1 MKVHRYETLRRKH
14 FTPEQLKKQD
24 EAIEAEVLE
33 MNLQELRAM
42 LGKTQV
48 EIAERAEMS
57 QGELSLAERRQDHLI
72 STLRRLIRAL
82 GGELEVRANF
92 DRKSIRLIG
101 V

>member
-14 FTPEQLKKQD
+14 FTAEQLKKQD
-24 EAIEAEVLE
+24 EAIEAEILE
-33 MNLQELRAM
+33 MNLQEIRAM

-48 EIAERAEMS
+48 EVAQQAKMS

-72 STLRRLIRAL
+72 STLRRLVKAL

-92 DRKSIRLIG
+92 DNKSIRLVG

>member
-24 EAIEAEVLE
+24 DAIEAEVLE
-33 MNLQELRAM
+33 MNLRELRAL
-42 LGKTQV
+42 LGKTQTDL
-48 EIAERAEMS
+48 AERARMS

-72 STLRRLIRAL
+72 STLRRLIKAL
-82 GGELEVRANF
+82 GGELEIRANF
-92 DRKSIRLIG
+92 EDKSIRLVG